1 MKLRGAA
8 VTIIVPVYNVEQY
21 LRKCLD
27 SLVNQ
32 SLRDLEII
40 LVNDCSTDHSEAII
54 LEYKNRDSRIVY
66 LKQTINQ
73 GQGMAR
79 NYALNEAKGEYVL
92 FVDSDDY
99 IALDA
104 AETLYNKAIE
114 LNLDILEADYFK
126 VYPTY
131 IKKQQ
136 NALFTEVLTGNE
148 YFEKIPYTVGVI
160 WNKLWRT
167 EFIKKNNLSF
177 VKEIFEDVI
186 FISKSTLIAKR
197 VFRINYSFYY
207 YIVRENSTMTSKV
220 SEKHINSQIK
230 LIKSLEIV
238 YNESKGLKGS
248 DQRLKTLLY
257 TFSGLAGFITNFK
270 PELKQELILKN
281 DAKKFLKE
289 KHSSLKKEI
298 FKCKKLG
305 VKQKI
310 LLFISPFLMSFV
322 LSKVKS

>member
-1 MKLRGAA
+1 MKLRGVA
-8 VTIIVPVYNVEQY
+8 VTIIVPIYNVEQY

-32 SLRDLEII
+32 TLRDLEII
-40 LVNDCSTDHSEAII
+40 LVNDCSTDHSEVII

-66 LKQTINQ
+66 LKQNINQ

-79 NYALNEAKGEYVL
+79 NFALKEANGEYVL

-126 VYPTY
+126 VYPTHL
-131 IKKQQ
+131 KKQQ
-136 NALFTEVLTGNE
+136 NALFSEVLSGNE

-167 EFIKKNNLSF
+167 EFIKKNKLSF

-186 FISKSTLIAKR
+186 FISKSTLLAKR
-197 VFRINYSFYY
+197 VFRINYLFYF

-220 SEKHINSQIK
+220 SKKHIDAQIK
-230 LIKSLEIV
+230 LIESLEMV
-238 YNESKGLKGS
+238 YLKSKSSIGS
-248 DQRLKTLLY
+248 DQRLKTFLY
-257 TFSGLAGFITNFK
+257 AFPNLASFITNFRPQEVQEQK
-270 PELKQELILKN
+270 LKTL
-281 DAKKFLKE
+281 AKKFLKE
-289 KHSSLKKEI
+289 KHSLYKNEI
-298 FKCKKLG
+298 FKCGKLG
-305 VKQKI
+305 LKQKI
-310 LLFISPFLMSFV
+310 LLFISPYLMSFV
-322 LSKVKS
+322 LSRIKS